1 MIGEKHVPAVYR
13 KTIFR
18 HMKIKFI
25 SIIASLIILICASS
39 FNRGRDYN
47 VTGNIPQDTIKKYSD
62 GVYKG
67 KSQGIYTDEP
77 YWGIVKLTIK
87 KGSFSEVKFII
98 RDSALH
104 EPFDGKYE
112 KHFEGNPEYIQQS
125 RNDWKGVQI
134 YPKKLTGKRSI
145 GKVDAMSGATWSYNI
160 FKAAV
165 EDAVKNY

>member
-1 MIGEKHVPAVYR
+1 
-13 KTIFR
+13 
-18 HMKIKFI
+18 MKIKFI
-25 SIIASLIILICASS
+25 SIIVSLVILICSSS
-39 FNRGRDYN
+39 FNRGKDCNAIR
-47 VTGNIPQDTIKKYSD
+47 NIRQDTIRKYID
-62 GVYKG
+62 GVYEG

-87 KGSFSEVKFII
+87 NGSFSEVKFII

-125 RNDWKGVQI
+125 RNDWKGVQT
-134 YPKKLTGKRSI
+134 YPGKLAGKRNISN
-145 GKVDAMSGATWSYNI
+145 VDVISGATWSYNI

-165 EDAVKNY
+165 EDAVKNSR